1 MFGDGVEFKPEVG
14 AGSTG
19 ARRLCSS
26 TVQICP
32 LSADNQY
39 FLTFSRACAED
50 TCLMTSLINL
60 SWFFPRWVVQP
71 TITSSWPT
79 PAPAALLAWLLE
91 VWAQVQ
97 APPEVPLQWA
107 PCTDQ
112 EGARRGSPST
122 QTTALDHSRDT

>member
-1 MFGDGVEFKPEVG
+1 MTGSSLNLRSVLAAPEHDASAPAQSRFV
-14 AGSTG
+14 
-19 ARRLCSS
+19 LCQQTTSISS
-26 TVQICP
+26 
-32 LSADNQY
+32 LLAE
-39 FLTFSRACAED
+39 LED
-50 TCLMTSLINL
+50 TFLMTSLINL

>member
-1 MFGDGVEFKPEVG
+1 MTGSSLNLRSVLAAPEHDASAPAQSRFV
-14 AGSTG
+14 
-19 ARRLCSS
+19 LCQQTTSISS
-26 TVQICP
+26 
-32 LSADNQY
+32 LLAE
-39 FLTFSRACAED
+39 LED